1 MEGSA
6 DEKDAPPAD
15 APPAGAPPA
24 DAPSPAAAPPP
35 RPRRVGF
42 ERLGD
47 DEVLVALRRVPFCEH
62 VALHA
67 VCRRFGALLR
77 SRAFRVERLDSGLAE
92 VGVIVMG
99 GCPDRDSTAGCWLF
113 AGGRWRRIAPMN
125 EPRWSHGAVVLD
137 GEVWVTGGMDDDHNA
152 LATVEVYSPVTD
164 SWRSSEPMTV
174 PRYGH
179 GCGVVGGRLVVAGG
193 FTDTGNGNGNL
204 RTVDAFTGTAWIALP
219 PMEKKPWDPTA
230 CVDGRGRLVV
240 FGGLPAYIVQVLT
253 HSDDRGYE
261 WAMRSRAPRAWE
273 QCGRNAATA
282 VVVGGKIL
290 VIGGTSRRGSPFSVM
305 QYDVDADEWSLAPP
319 LPPEYGKHRSGAFRY
334 YKAVELG
341 EPGEGRVLVMHRD
354 RFMLR
359 RADGEWDRAPAS
371 MWMREFPM
379 AGESGFLPYECAA
392 VSLVLG

>member
-1 MEGSA
+1 
-6 DEKDAPPAD
+6 
-15 APPAGAPPA
+15 
-24 DAPSPAAAPPP
+24 
-35 RPRRVGF
+35 
-42 ERLGD
+42 
-47 DEVLVALRRVPFCEH
+47 
-62 VALHA
+62 
-67 VCRRFGALLR
+67 
-77 SRAFRVERLDSGLAE
+77 
-92 VGVIVMG
+92 
-99 GCPDRDSTAGCWLF
+99 
-113 AGGRWRRIAPMN
+113 MN

-204 RTVDAFTGTAWIALP
+204 RTVDAFTGTEWIALP

-379 AGESGFLPYECAA
+379 AGESGFLAVRVRRGLPGPRVKGRRGVVGRSGKGNFLGSKSPPMSASRRPSSDNSRSERAGGIGAIASSSSSSSSSLPSMTPRLGCASVA
-392 VSLVLG
+392 SLRSSRASSSRARR